1 MVNNSA
7 RARIIPEQATE
18 PFAAMEGPSGESLY
32 REQKNVVLS
41 LYQTAAFPALAPSL
55 ARPPHPPVPAANSA
69 VPARVTSGVTIRDPD
84 LEMREGEF
92 WFQVPAVKNM
102 GTCLPDVRATATLEL
117 GFQKEGSGR
126 RV

>member
-41 LYQTAAFPALAPSL
+41 LVVSL
-55 ARPPHPPVPAANSA
+55 G
-69 VPARVTSGVTIRDPD
+69 GVMVSMFGQCPT
-84 LEMREGEF
+84 
-92 WFQVPAVKNM
+92 
-102 GTCLPDVRATATLEL
+102 
-117 GFQKEGSGR
+117 
-126 RV
+126 